1 MATQFEITSQNP
13 SEFLS
18 MTSYTLKEFEAL
30 LPAFEEELLH
40 SKQTLEGKER
50 ENILIIA
57 TLLYLLQPISSFLFL
72 FIKNTIHF
80 NRYKTFFLAFLNR
93 KRMSGSIFSAR
104 SSNQS

>member
-18 MTSYTLKEFEAL
+18 MTSYILQEFEAL
-30 LPAFEEELLH
+30 LPVFEEALLH

-57 TLLYLLQPISSFLFL
+57 TLLFLLQPISTFLGSVANSELLLHFL
-72 FIKNTIHF
+72 TV
-80 NRYKTFFLAFLNR
+80 
-93 KRMSGSIFSAR
+93 
-104 SSNQS
+104 Q